1 MKANKR
7 ILRKEK
13 IAYAIVGDGGCE
25 VWFFQMLKRNERAL
39 QINIEPKLAQ
49 KTILSKQFEK
59 IKGLA
64 EDYSKVFWIIDYD
77 VIERES
83 KECKKGRKSRSQEF
97 KEYYEY
103 IQKKLSKKVVVIVN
117 NTCLEF
123 WFLLH
128 FNFTSKNF
136 SNCDEAQKE
145 LKKYLS
151 DYEKTQT
158 YFTKQK
164 DIYSQLKDKISTAIN
179 NAKKLGEFDINNPN
193 KSIAEMWKFFEDE
206 NIKSI
211 IE

>member
-1 MKANKR
+1 MKQNKR
-7 ILRKEK
+7 NLRKEK
-13 IAYAIVGDGGCE
+13 ITYAIVGDGGCE
-25 VWFFQMLKRNERAL
+25 VWFLQMLKRNEREL

-59 IKGLA
+59 IKELS

-83 KECKKGRKSRSQEF
+83 KECKKREKPRNQEF

-103 IQKKLSKKVVVIVN
+103 IQKRLFEKVIVIVN

-136 SNCDEAQKE
+136 SNCDEAQRE
-145 LKKYLS
+145 LKRYLT

-164 DIYSQLKDKISTAIN
+164 DIYSQLKDKIPVAIK
-179 NAKKLGEFDINNPN
+179 NAKKLGEFDIHNTN
-193 KSIAEMWKFFEDE
+193 KSISEMWKFFEDE

-211 IE
+211 IK

>member
-7 ILRKEK
+7 ILREIK

-25 VWFFQMLKRNERAL
+25 VWFFQMLKRIEREI

-49 KTILSKQFEK
+49 KSTLAKQFEK
-59 IKGLA
+59 IKELA
-64 EDYSKVFWIIDYD
+64 EDYNRVFWIVDYD

-83 KECKKGRKSRSQEF
+83 KECKKGDKPRSQEF

-103 IQKKLSKKVVVIVN
+103 IQKKLSEKVIVIVN

-145 LKKYLS
+145 LKKYLK
-151 DYEKTQT
+151 DYEKSQT

-164 DIYSQLKDKISTAIN
+164 DIYSQLKDKIPTAIA
-179 NAKKLGEFDINNPN
+179 NAKKLGEFDIQNPN
-193 KSIAEMWKFFEDE
+193 KSMAEMWKFFEDE
-206 NIKSI
+206 NIKFI
-211 IE
+211 IK